1 MVTQKARL
9 DWIWHYLGEDGCLD
23 SQRS

>member
-9 DWIWHYLGEDGCLD
+9 DWIWHYLDEDGCLD